1 MKDAFL
7 TLGRGVGQVMV
18 SEQCAVGGID
28 AGRYPS
34 EFLANGLAGD
44 CG

>member
-7 TLGRGVGQVMV
+7 TLGRGVGQVMFQNNALSGV
-18 SEQCAVGGID
+18 ID